1 MRQQIPK
8 LELVKQCE
16 YRTRISA
23 TYFSQKSFNSL
34 RKKNYLFYL
43 NEKVFFNFCDSLL
56 QKDIKTASKSKIT
69 CFLIIYFSSMKY
81 FLSYSVVKKRKCLT
95 NIPDVHFRLDV

>member
-1 MRQQIPK
+1 MRHQIPK

-23 TYFSQKSFNSL
+23 TYFSLKSSNSL
-34 RKKNYLFYL
+34 RKKKDYLFYL

-81 FLSYSVVKKRKCLT
+81 FLSYSVVKKR
-95 NIPDVHFRLDV
+95 

>member
-1 MRQQIPK
+1 MNTEPGYQQHTFHKNHSIH
-8 LELVKQCE
+8 LE
-16 YRTRISA
+16 
-23 TYFSQKSFNSL
+23 
-34 RKKNYLFYL
+34 KKNYLFYL

-56 QKDIKTASKSKIT
+56 QKDIKTASKIKIT
-69 CFLIIYFSSMKY
+69 YFLIIYFSSMKY